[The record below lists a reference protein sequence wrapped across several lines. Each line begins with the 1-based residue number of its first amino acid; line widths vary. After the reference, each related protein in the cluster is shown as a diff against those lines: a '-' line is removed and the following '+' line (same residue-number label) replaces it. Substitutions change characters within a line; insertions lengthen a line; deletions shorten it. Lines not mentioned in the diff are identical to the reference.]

1 MDNVLFVL
9 QMWGMAVEAWNMQ
22 KIDNLIE
29 RVQDALEEEV
39 SGISCE
45 PQNWSEERVDHVI
58 AATLPVVT
66 TFLLALQEL
75 YAMKEEILV
84 AEQVALGSGGTKVF
98 ENVKQMLED
107 YGVWVGL
114 CITDMQVVDSPPLR
128 PEVYLQTSLEVHEM
142 SYELCK
148 EFLDNFYKP
157 SRVIQLL
164 RIIGAGQPRET
175 QWGSF

>member
-9 QMWGMAVEAWNMQ
+9 QMWGMAVGAWNVQ

-29 RVQDALEEEV
+29 RVQGALEEEV

-84 AEQVALGSGGTKVF
+84 AEQEVLGSGGEKVF
-98 ENVKQMLED
+98 TNVPDMLQD
-107 YGVWVGL
+107 YGVFVGHL
-114 CITDMQVVDSPPLR
+114 TSESMDIAVGVLSP
-128 PEVYLQTSLEVHEM
+128 VHYLQETLAVAGEVP
-142 SYELCK
+142 YDIAK
-148 EFLDNFYKP
+148 EFLSNFYSKP
-157 SRVIQLL
+157 SQVIQLL
-164 RIIGAGQPRET
+164 VSMGIT
-175 QWGSF
+175 Q

>member
-29 RVQDALEEEV
+29 RVQDALEGEV

-45 PQNWSEERVDHVI
+45 PQNWSEERVDYVI

-98 ENVKQMLED
+98 ENVKEMLED
-107 YGVWVGL
+107 YGVYCGVLLKTYRYGEPGSEDVL
-114 CITDMQVVDSPPLR
+114 GSLDPLI
-128 PEVYLQTSLEVHEM
+128 YLQAVMEDGTCKYDAAYDFLEAFAWSRWEIENALLDLEIHE
-142 SYELCK
+142 
-148 EFLDNFYKP
+148 
-157 SRVIQLL
+157 
-164 RIIGAGQPRET
+164 
-175 QWGSF
+175 

>member
-9 QMWGMAVEAWNMQ
+9 QMWGMAVGAWNVQ

-29 RVQDALEEEV
+29 RVQGTLEEEV

-84 AEQVALGSGGTKVF
+84 AEREAEEPDVAVEPYGDVD
-98 ENVKQMLED
+98 MLMKD
-107 YGVWVGL
+107 YGLYCGVLMRDSRLEGVELDLDSISPRTYLESTMDGVGV
-114 CITDMQVVDSPPLR
+114 TYDTA
-128 PEVYLQTSLEVHEM
+128 Y
-142 SYELCK
+142 
-148 EFLDNFYKP
+148 EFLRAFLWSQWEIENE
-157 SRVIQLL
+157 LL
-164 RIIGAGQPRET
+164 DLGIHE
-175 QWGSF
+175 